1 MRRRHNKKSAT
12 GGPKKK
18 INVFLDLDNTLIWS
32 LDLEKISKD
41 PPKWM
46 KKFKY
51 IDMPKEYRIFQRPG
65 LQKFL
70 NWLFKNFNV
79 SIWSAAS
86 PAYVEFIAKN
96 IVENDDRQLEHVLN
110 SENCEESQHKYGDD
124 NIKNLELLWDIHDL
138 PIGPGNT
145 LIIDD
150 LKKVIRGNHNNSIRI
165 QKFVAKED
173 SIGDSELK
181 RVKKELQKIKK
192 HYQKH
197 INDPGSFELVNFE

>member
-1 MRRRHNKKSAT
+1 MRRRIKKSKT
-12 GGPKKK
+12 TTKKK

-96 IVENDDRQLEHVLN
+96 IVENDNRQLEHVLN
-110 SENCEESQHKYGDD
+110 SENCALYSAFRRHLRFRFMCISIEQVS
-124 NIKNLELLWDIHDL
+124 
-138 PIGPGNT
+138 
-145 LIIDD
+145 
-150 LKKVIRGNHNNSIRI
+150 VIP
-165 QKFVAKED
+165 
-173 SIGDSELK
+173 
-181 RVKKELQKIKK
+181 K
-192 HYQKH
+192 H
-197 INDPGSFELVNFE
+197 